1 MLGRYRYG
9 GSELCDLLDL
19 NGNIL
24 IEKAKNIAVLSED
37 RFWVE
42 KGFSQGLM
50 DDQGNWLFQ
59 QSLFDSAVDE

>member
-1 MLGRYRYG
+1 M
-9 GSELCDLLDL
+9 

-24 IEKAKNIAVLSED
+24 IEKAKNIAVMSED